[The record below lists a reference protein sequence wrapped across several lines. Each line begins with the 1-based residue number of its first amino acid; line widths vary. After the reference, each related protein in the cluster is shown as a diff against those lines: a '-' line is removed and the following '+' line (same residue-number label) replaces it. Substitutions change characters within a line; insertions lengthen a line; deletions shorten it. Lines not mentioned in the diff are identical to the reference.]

1 MYCIEV
7 KVPGVC
13 PHMSNPP
20 ISSLSKMHNKE
31 ENIGKETCVWY
42 AMYAYKREMLAQ
54 QELKKENIENF
65 IPMRYTLKEQK
76 GRKERILAP
85 SVSNLIFVHATS
97 AALTEFKAKHSY
109 LQYITQREGNGRM
122 LLVVPDNQM
131 QEFIRVA
138 SHYEEDLT
146 YYKPEEICLNRGDKV
161 RVHGGVFDGVEGIL
175 VKVKGKRSKRI
186 VIQIPGIMAVAMAE
200 IEPELIERI

>member
-1 MYCIEV
+1 MQ
-7 KVPGVC
+7 KTAQ
-13 PHMSNPP
+13 
-20 ISSLSKMHNKE
+20 
-31 ENIGKETCVWY
+31 NIGKENCVWY

-54 QELKKENIENF
+54 QELKKAGIENF
-65 IPMRYTLKEQK
+65 IPLCYTVKEQQ
-76 GRKERILAP
+76 GRKERVLAP
-85 SVSNLIFVHATS
+85 AVSNLVFVRATQS
-97 AALTEFKAKHSY
+97 ALTEFKARHSY
-109 LQYITQREGNGRM
+109 LQYITQREGNGRI
-122 LLVVPDNQM
+122 LLVVPGNQM

-146 YYKPEEICLNRGDKV
+146 YYKPEEICLTRGDRV

-200 IEPELIERI
+200 IEPELIEKIEGW